1 MSIQI
6 LEAYYRAFNSGDFA
20 GMLAL
25 LAPDIIH
32 DVNQGTR
39 EVGKEAFAAFLER
52 MNTSYHEQLSELVI
66 MSDSVGKRFS
76 AEFMVDG
83 VYLKADPGFP
93 EARGQRYRLP
103 AGAFL
108 EVSNGLITRVTTY
121 YNLAD
126 WLLQVSD
133 GQWSVRPGPML
144 EDSADA

>member
-1 MSIQI
+1 MSTQVI
-6 LEAYYRAFNSGDFA
+6 EAYYRAFNSGDFA

-25 LAPDIIH
+25 LSPDVAH
-32 DVNQGTR
+32 DINQSTR
-39 EVGKEAFAAFLER
+39 EVGKAAFAEFLDR

-66 MSDSVGKRFS
+66 MADSIGKRFA
-76 AEFMVDG
+76 AEFIVDG

-108 EVSNGLITRVTTY
+108 EVHNGQIARVTTY

-133 GQWSVRPGPML
+133 GQWSVRPAP
-144 EDSADA
+144 DASAGA

>member
-1 MSIQI
+1 MSNLVI
-6 LEAYYRAFNSGDFA
+6 EAYYRAFNSGDFA

-25 LAPDIIH
+25 LGNDVVHDI
-32 DVNQGTR
+32 NQGTR
-39 EVGKEAFAAFLER
+39 EVGKEAFAEFLDR
-52 MNTSYHEQLSELVI
+52 MNTSYHEQLSDLVI
-66 MSDSVGKRFS
+66 MGDAVGKRFA

-83 VYLKADPGFP
+83 VYLKADPGMP

-108 EVSNGLITRVTTY
+108 EVAGGLITRVTTY
-121 YNLAD
+121 YNLSD

-144 EDSADA
+144 DDTVR

>member
-1 MSIQI
+1 MSIQVI
-6 LEAYYRAFNSGDFA
+6 EAYYRAFNSGDFA

-25 LAPDIIH
+25 LAPDVVH

-39 EVGKEAFAAFLER
+39 EVGKDAFAEFLDR
-52 MNTSYHEQLSELVI
+52 MNSSYHEQLSDLVI
-66 MSDSVGKRFS
+66 MGDAVGKRFA
-76 AEFMVDG
+76 AEFTVDG

-108 EVSNGLITRVTTY
+108 EVASGLITRVTTY
-121 YNLAD
+121 YNLSD

-133 GQWSVRPGPML
+133 GQWSVRPGPLL
-144 EDSADA
+144 EESAEP

>member
-1 MSIQI
+1 MSTQVI
-6 LEAYYRAFNSGDFA
+6 EAYYRAFNSGDFA
-20 GMLAL
+20 GMLKL
-25 LAPDIIH
+25 LSPDVVH
-32 DVNQGTR
+32 DVNQSTR
-39 EVGKEAFAAFLER
+39 EVGKEAFAKFLDR

-66 MSDSVGKRFS
+66 MADSIGRRFA
-76 AEFMVDG
+76 AEFIVDG

-108 EVSNGLITRVTTY
+108 EIHGGQITRVTNY

-133 GQWSVRPGPML
+133 GQWSVRPAPDETVG
-144 EDSADA
+144 A

>member
-6 LEAYYRAFNSGDFA
+6 IEAYYRAFNSGDFA

-25 LAPDIIH
+25 LSADVAH
-32 DVNQGTR
+32 DVNQSTR
-39 EVGKEAFAAFLER
+39 EVGKAAFAEFLER

-66 MSDSVGKRFS
+66 MSDSIGRRFS
-76 AEFMVDG
+76 AEFIVDG

-108 EVSNGLITRVTTY
+108 EVHNGLITRVTTY

-133 GQWSVRPGPML
+133 GLWSVRPAPD
-144 EDSADA
+144 ESAGA

>member
-1 MSIQI
+1 MSTQVI
-6 LEAYYRAFNSGDFA
+6 EAYYRAFNSGDFA

-25 LAPDIIH
+25 LAADVVH

-39 EVGKEAFAAFLER
+39 ESGKQAFAEFLDR

-66 MSDSVGKRFS
+66 MGDAVGKRFA
-76 AEFMVDG
+76 AEFIVDG

-93 EARGQRYRLP
+93 EARVQRYRLP

-108 EVSNGLITRVTTY
+108 EVAGGLITRVTTY
-121 YNLAD
+121 YNLSD

-133 GQWSVRPGPML
+133 GQWSSRPSPML
-144 EDSADA
+144 EESI

>member
-1 MSIQI
+1 MSTQVI
-6 LEAYYRAFNSGDFA
+6 EAYYRAFNSGDFA
-20 GMLAL
+20 GMLHL
-25 LAPDIIH
+25 LSSDVVHDI
-32 DVNQGTR
+32 NQSTR
-39 EVGKEAFAAFLER
+39 EVGKEAFAEFLDR

-66 MSDSVGKRFS
+66 MSDSIGKRFA
-76 AEFMVDG
+76 AEFIVDG

-108 EVSNGLITRVTTY
+108 EIHNGLITRVTTY

-133 GQWSVRPGPML
+133 GQWSVRPAPDETAG
-144 EDSADA
+144 A

>member
-1 MSIQI
+1 MSTQVI
-6 LEAYYRAFNSGDFA
+6 EAYYRAFNSGDFA

-25 LAPDIIH
+25 LAADVVH

-39 EVGKEAFAAFLER
+39 EVGKEAFAEFLDR
-52 MNTSYHEQLSELVI
+52 MNTSYHEQLSDLVI
-66 MSDSVGKRFS
+66 MGDAVGKRF
-76 AEFMVDG
+76 AVEFMVDG

-108 EVSNGLITRVTTY
+108 EVAAGLITRVTTY
-121 YNLAD
+121 YNLSD

-133 GQWSVRPGPML
+133 GQWSSRPSPML
-144 EDSADA
+144 EDSV

>member
-1 MSIQI
+1 MSIQTI
-6 LEAYYRAFNSGDFA
+6 EAYYRAFNSGDFA

-25 LAPDIIH
+25 LSPDVAH

-39 EVGKEAFAAFLER
+39 EIGKEAFEQFLER
-52 MNTSYHEQLSELVI
+52 MNASYQEQLSELTI
-66 MSDSVGKRFS
+66 MSDAMGRRF
-76 AEFMVDG
+76 AVEFIVDG

-108 EVSNGLITRVTTY
+108 EVASGLITRVTTY
-121 YNLAD
+121 YNLSD

-133 GQWSVRPGPML
+133 GQWSVRPGPM
-144 EDSADA
+144 ADPPML

>member
-6 LEAYYRAFNSGDFA
+6 IEAYYRAFNSGDFDA
-20 GMLAL
+20 MLAL
-25 LAPDIIH
+25 LSNDVAH

-39 EVGKEAFAAFLER
+39 EIGKAAFAQFLER
-52 MNTSYHEQLSELVI
+52 MNTSYHEQLSDLII
-66 MSDSVGKRFS
+66 MGDSMSKRFA
-76 AEFMVDG
+76 AEFIVDG

-108 EVSNGLITRVTTY
+108 EVANGLIARVTTY

-133 GQWSVRPGPML
+133 GQWSVRPTP
-144 EDSADA
+144 EPDTDTAP

>member
-6 LEAYYRAFNSGDFA
+6 IEAYYRAFNSGDFA

-25 LAPDIIH
+25 LAPDVVH
-32 DVNQGTR
+32 DINQGMR
-39 EVGKEAFAAFLER
+39 EVGKDAFEQFLNR
-52 MNTSYHEQLSELVI
+52 MNASYSETLSDIVV
-66 MSDSVGKRFS
+66 MSDSTGKRFS
-76 AEFMVDG
+76 AELMVDG

-108 EVSNGLITRVTTY
+108 EVQNGLITRVTTY

-133 GQWSVRPGPML
+133 GQWSVRPGPAPT
-144 EDSADA
+144 E